1 MANDEKNVN
10 IDEKNAESPQG
21 DGKVK
26 KPRLKKFQQDE
37 EPIKVNLAEPKEE
50 EVKRKKGRSAQTMSK
65 SDLDDFFPEIDRGGV
80 RASLYR
86 RAKYSAM
93 PPYKEFHFF
102 GLEWHATGRS
112 KIVQKVFLSVCL
124 ESEEVKKRLGVV

>member
-50 EVKRKKGRSAQTMSK
+50 EVKEEEQPK
-65 SDLDDFFPEIDRGGV
+65 
-80 RASLYR
+80 
-86 RAKYSAM
+86 
-93 PPYKEFHFF
+93 
-102 GLEWHATGRS
+102 
-112 KIVQKVFLSVCL
+112 
-124 ESEEVKKRLGVV
+124 EEVKQEETPVVEEVVEEKKEEVVEEKKIQLLKR